1 MNRITASLHLW
12 ESYWFR
18 PGLLF
23 NLAVVRILL
32 VLFKLRSVLRP
43 AYLEDALALTQAPDF
58 QYSPLPVLKI
68 FLALLGN
75 IENPGAELL
84 QAAYWITAA
93 AGILAL
99 LGLFTN
105 PSLLVFSLGSL
116 FFQGYKYSFGD
127 FHHTEALMLIG
138 LLLISLAPSGRVLSL
153 DELISRRQ
161 GGDRPRPDH
170 WLQASSPYA
179 AWPLLAIQ
187 WLLSLA
193 YFSSAFSKVAKAGLD
208 WMNGYTLQY
217 YLVRD
222 GLRWGSDL
230 GVFIGQFHT
239 PAVILSWL
247 TVLFEATFFLVLIF
261 PRLARIYIP
270 AGIAFHTGVYLTMLA
285 PFFSFMMLY
294 SVFVPWDSLL
304 RRLRRRRISYSPAGY
319 PRTAGS
325 GAGDPDAGP

>member
-1 MNRITASLHLW
+1 MNKITGGLHLW

-43 AYLEDALALTQAPDF
+43 DYLEDALALTQAPDF
-58 QYSPLPVLKI
+58 QYRPLPVLKI

-75 IENPGAELL
+75 IESPGAELL
-84 QAAYWITAA
+84 TVIYWITAV
-93 AGILAL
+93 AGVLAL

-138 LLLISLAPSGRVLSL
+138 LLLIALAPSGRVLSL
-153 DELISRRQ
+153 DELISRRR
-161 GGDRPRPDH
+161 GGNRSRFDH
-170 WLQASSPYA
+170 WLRASSPYA

-193 YFSSAFSKVAKAGLD
+193 YFSSALSKVAKAGLD

-217 YLVRD
+217 YMVRD

-230 GVFIGQFHT
+230 GVFLGQFHT

-247 TVLFEATFFLVLIF
+247 TVIFEATFFLVLIF
-261 PRLARIYIP
+261 PRLVKIYIP
-270 AGIAFHTGVYLTMLA
+270 AGIAFHMGVYLTMLA

-304 RRLRRRRISYSPAGY
+304 RRVVKKRISYSPAGY
-319 PRTAGS
+319 PQTAG
-325 GAGDPDAGP
+325 GGTGDVETGL